1 MAEFRIQV
9 HYQQGTGQKWSN
21 VWRVDA
27 ADLFTAASA
36 AAGTMVPG
44 LLPVLNPAC
53 QIVRVLTS
61 DPASPGTFIEA
72 AVGAVGTSS
81 ATGNL
86 MPLFAC
92 ARVLFPLLSGG
103 RPDYKFLKGWLT
115 EGLQDNGV
123 IDSSSLTVLEGFFG
137 SLISDMSVAGATLID
152 NSGNNY
158 SVVTAQ
164 SNVQERQMHRR
175 RRHLP

>member
-9 HYQQGTGQKWSN
+9 HYQKGTGEKWSN

-27 ADLFTAASA
+27 ADLFTAAA
-36 AAGTMVPG
+36 AAGGTMVPD

-61 DPASPGTFIEA
+61 DPASPGTFIEEA
-72 AVGAVGTSS
+72 IGAVGTSS

-86 MPLFAC
+86 MPLFNC

-115 EGLQDNGV
+115 EGLQDGGV
-123 IDSSSLTVLEGFFG
+123 IDPSSLPILAGFFG
-137 SLISDMSVAGATLID
+137 SLIADMSTAGATLVD

-158 SVVTAQ
+158 SVVSVQ
-164 SNVQERQMHRR
+164 SLVQERQMHRR
-175 RRHLP
+175 RRHV